1 MVYQEGMLQVI
12 MLMTTHMMAFAIPTQ
27 EMSVQ
32 YNIALKEI
40 DRIIQEDE
48 KELENVEEVVEEY
61 FKDFVKP
68 LTKKTTLH

>member
-1 MVYQEGMLQVI
+1 
-12 MLMTTHMMAFAIPTQ
+12 MMAFAIPTQ
-27 EMSVQ
+27 EMSLQ

-61 FKDFVKP
+61 FKDFVQP
-68 LTKKTTLH
+68 VTKKTTLH